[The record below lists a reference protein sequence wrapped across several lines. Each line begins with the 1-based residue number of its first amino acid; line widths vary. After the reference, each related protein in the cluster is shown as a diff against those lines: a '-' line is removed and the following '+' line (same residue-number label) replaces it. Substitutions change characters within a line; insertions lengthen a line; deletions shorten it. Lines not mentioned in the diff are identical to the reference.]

1 MFGAAHWPDSLW
13 NSHAKA
19 VSVGLIEWQC
29 ATWGSGRGGG
39 DWVETAAFHV
49 AAAAFDLATS
59 RNLGGHDELV
69 VSVPLHTFSRIATVL
84 HRLGDEVEDWPWFGE
99 GLDDDP
105 DGRIEVAACELGLA
119 PSVLAGNE
127 DLLESLRIR

>member
-1 MFGAAHWPDSLW
+1 M
-13 NSHAKA
+13 
-19 VSVGLIEWQC
+19 
-29 ATWGSGRGGG
+29 
-39 DWVETAAFHV
+39 ETAAFHV